1 MRFVRWIGIGSLG
14 LALSWQAA
22 AANSN
27 QPHAVHTTITVNTL
41 VDDFTPN
48 NGTCSLREAVQAAN
62 TDLAV
67 DACAAGSASDTIQ
80 LAAGSYQLS
89 LTGAD
94 GPQTGDLDLNG
105 TIQITGVTSATSIID
120 ANRIDRALEITG
132 GNVRLSNL
140 QVREGFLDGIPEQS
154 TVYGHGILHHA
165 GSLTIDSSLITTNGI
180 ITSPNTFGYNN
191 YGGGIA
197 SLSGY
202 LTITNSLIE
211 RNRVRHVYMG
221 GIGSGG
227 GLYIDATSVNM
238 SNSTL
243 RESQG
248 AAGSAI
254 YNGRGRLTISNSTIA
269 GHVGTSDGSAAI
281 ANVRG
286 ELTLSAT
293 RLSNN
298 TPKALVH
305 GGGTA
310 TINNSSFIG
319 NGGGGS
325 FYCSYGGALASY
337 GQLAISNSR
346 FVGNWAN
353 EAGAIAVMTG
363 TTTIDHSEFSENYT
377 QITGTGRDECRGNG
391 GAINTGYG
399 GKVWLDSST
408 LAYNRADGYAA
419 AIYHSY
425 NPNALII
432 RNSTIV
438 SNTNSL
444 LHPYTQEIVEDDG
457 PGITALYSSTVQL
470 SNTLV
475 AGNRNDVSNV
485 ARDCSG
491 LISSQGNV
499 LIEHADAACNLTQAT
514 GDLLGV
520 QPQLGSF
527 DFHGGFTRSF
537 SLSATSPAID
547 AGSSDCGATDQRYFP
562 RPVDGDNDGQARCDI
577 GAFEFGAAAIQYPLY
592 LPMTIK

>member
-1 MRFVRWIGIGSLG
+1 MRFLHWIGLGSLG

-27 QPHAVHTTITVNTL
+27 QPQVLHTTITVNTV

-48 NGTCSLREAVQAAN
+48 NGTCSLREAIQAAN

-67 DACAAGSASDTIQ
+67 DACPAGSASDTIQ

-89 LTGAD
+89 LIGSD

-105 TIQITGVTSATSIID
+105 SIQITGVTSATSIID
-120 ANRIDRALEITG
+120 ANRIDRAMEITG

-180 ITSPNTFGYNN
+180 ITSPATFGYNN

-254 YNGRGRLTISNSTIA
+254 YNSRGRLNISNSTIA
-269 GHVGTSDGSAAI
+269 GHVGTFDGSAAI

-286 ELTLSAT
+286 ELTLSDT
-293 RLSNN
+293 NLNNN
-298 TPKALVH
+298 TPKALVL
-305 GGGTA
+305 GGGSA
-310 TINNSSFIG
+310 TIRNSSFIG

-325 FYCSYGGALASY
+325 FYCSYGGAIASY

-353 EAGAIAVMTG
+353 EAGAIGVVTG
-363 TTTIDHSEFSENYT
+363 TTTIDHSEFSANYA
-377 QITGTGRDECRGNG
+377 QITSTGRDECRGNG
-391 GAINTGYG
+391 GVIQTGNN
-399 GKVWLDSST
+399 GKVSIDSST

-425 NPNALII
+425 NPNPLII
-432 RNSTIV
+432 HNSTIV

-457 PGITALYSSTVQL
+457 PGIAALNSSSVQL
-470 SNTLV
+470 SNTIL
-475 AGNRNDVSNV
+475 AGNRNEASNV

-491 LISSQGNV
+491 LFLSHGYV
-499 LIEHADAACNLTQAT
+499 LIEHADAVCDLTQAT

-520 QPQLGSF
+520 QPKLESF
-527 DFHGGFTRSF
+527 AFHGGATRSF
-537 SLSATSPAID
+537 SLSAASPAID
-547 AGSSDCGATDQRYFP
+547 AGSSDCGPTDQRYVP
-562 RPVDGDNDGQARCDI
+562 RPVDGDNDDQALCDI
-577 GAFEFGAAAIQYPLY
+577 GSFEFAAAAMQDSVY
-592 LPMTIK
+592 LPMTMK